1 MKYSINDLRILCEFI
16 SRVSSPIK
24 RMTSVSTYHH
34 CHHCVRIAV
43 LSLNQEGETVSDEI
57 EGLLVPPLLA
67 EYSSEHIMG
76 MSFRLRGPKYQP
88 GARGISPRHF
98 IKPKIN

>member
-1 MKYSINDLRILCEFI
+1 MICVFYINSCYVLSPMKQTAS
-16 SRVSSPIK
+16 
-24 RMTSVSTYHH
+24 MTTCHH
-34 CHHCVRIAV
+34 CHGACIAL

-57 EGLLVPPLLA
+57 EGLLVPPLPA
-67 EYSSEHIMG
+67 KYSSEHIMG
-76 MSFRLRGPKYQP
+76 MSFRLKGPKYQP

>member
-1 MKYSINDLRILCEFI
+1 
-16 SRVSSPIK
+16 
-24 RMTSVSTYHH
+24 MTSMSTCHH
-34 CHHCVRIAV
+34 CHGVCIAL

-57 EGLLVPPLLA
+57 EGLLVPPLPA

-76 MSFRLRGPKYQP
+76 MSFRLKGPKYQP